1 MASLPSRA
9 PREPPTVAGSSV
21 AARVPCAERVRLLPA
36 GSCAAAGSFSRLA
49 AEADATPD
57 APPPS
62 PSASP
67 RRVLRVGGFDSVAA
81 CGGAPRFRP
90 RRPSSMLSTRTVQ
103 QCLAP
108 PHKMRTEPPRA
119 NANAHVHTPACPTA
133 PRAALRCD
141 TQRVAPTP
149 APPRRRRLQGS
160 WHLKQARSPLA
171 SYDQIVRQ
179 GRGLSRAS

>member
-21 AARVPCAERVRLLPA
+21 AASVPCAERVRLLPA

-108 PHKMRTEPPRA
+108 PHKMRTAHRTPTRKRKRARAHAGLSASTPRCTQMRHPACRA
-119 NANAHVHTPACPTA
+119 NASPATPPALARQLAPQTSASGEGRRNLGIPT
-133 PRAALRCD
+133 
-141 TQRVAPTP
+141 TV
-149 APPRRRRLQGS
+149 
-160 WHLKQARSPLA
+160 W
-171 SYDQIVRQ
+171 
-179 GRGLSRAS
+179 